1 MTSHKFY
8 EPIYGDFAFRCE
20 YSPAEPAVN
29 VGPRIDVLD
38 IVIDDRWAGGWQP
51 CTFAEVQ
58 SIAREYDLP
67 RRGRSRDE
75 LIDAIAHRLGACEV
89 AA

>member
-1 MTSHKFY
+1 MTHRFY
-8 EPIYGDFAFRCE
+8 EPIFGDFAFVCE

-29 VGPRIDVLD
+29 VGPRIEVLD

-51 CTFAEVQ
+51 ATFAEVQ
-58 SIAREYDLP
+58 GIAREYELP